1 MADMSGSVDIADTY
15 DDRTSPETRTL
26 LDFVRRTQAADLPGE
41 VIHESARC
49 LLDHVGLAVAGATEP
64 AARIVRAQA
73 LMLGGQPQARALGS
87 VDRLRL
93 TDAALANGI
102 ACHALDFDD
111 THVPTILHPTT
122 PLYAAGTALAEWR
135 GSRGLDL
142 LAAHAL
148 GYELS
153 ARVSNALYPEHYDA
167 GWHMTGTT
175 GVLAAAT
182 VAIRLLALGPR
193 AATHCLGIA
202 ATQAAGHRENFGT
215 MTKPFHAGHAAS
227 AGVWAGLLASGGFTA
242 APDPLQGRRGMFAVM
257 SSASTPS
264 DLVDGLGQRWQI
276 FDNGVKPYACGVVI
290 HPAIDAVRDLA
301 ARRGLT
307 ADQIRSIRLRVHPLV
322 LELTGKTDPRTG
334 LEGKFSVT
342 FACSMGLLRGRATEE
357 EFSDALV
364 VDPEVRAVM
373 SRIEVVADPDVP
385 HTQAGASAVTVDGGS
400 VDTWVDDARGTPGNR
415 LSDDELRDKF
425 FGLADAALG
434 HDQAERLADA
444 TFALASTTSADAVAE
459 LLALTVPPQ

>member
-1 MADMSGSVDIADTY
+1 MEAAELNEENY
-15 DDRTSPETRTL
+15 DDRTSAETRTL
-26 LDFVRRTQAADLPGE
+26 LDFVRHAAAADLPPA
-41 VIHESARC
+41 VLHESTRC
-49 LLDHVGLAVAGATEP
+49 LLDHLGLAIAGASEP
-64 AARIVRAQA
+64 AARIVREQA
-73 LMLGGQPQARALGS
+73 MMLGGEPQARALGTGT
-87 VDRLRL
+87 RLRV

-122 PLYAAGTALAEWR
+122 PLYAAGTALAEWL
-135 GSRGLDL
+135 GSGGVDL

-148 GYELS
+148 GYELA
-153 ARVSNALYPEHYDA
+153 ARASSALYPEHYDA

-175 GVLAAAT
+175 GALASAT
-182 VAIRLLALGPR
+182 VAIRLLGLGAR
-193 AATHCLGIA
+193 KATHCLSIA
-202 ATQAAGHRENFGT
+202 ATQAAGHREQFGT
-215 MTKPFHAGHAAS
+215 MTKPFHAGHAAQ
-227 AGVWAGLLASGGFTA
+227 AGVWAGLLANGGFTG

-257 SSASTPS
+257 SSASTPA
-264 DLVDGLGQRWQI
+264 DLVDGLGEKWQL

-290 HPAIDAVRDLA
+290 HPAIDAVRELA
-301 ARRGLT
+301 ARKGLT
-307 ADQIRSIRLRVHPLV
+307 ADRIRSIKLRVHPLV

-342 FACSMGLLRGRATEE
+342 FACSIGLLRGRAGEA

-373 SRIEVVADPDVP
+373 ARIEVVADPDVP
-385 HTQAGASAVTVDGGS
+385 HTQAGATAVTDDGAT

-425 FGLADAALG
+425 FGLADEALG
-434 HDQAERLADA
+434 HERAERLADA
-444 TFALASTTSADAVAE
+444 TFGLASSGDVDG
-459 LLALTVPPQ
+459 LLALTVPGQ